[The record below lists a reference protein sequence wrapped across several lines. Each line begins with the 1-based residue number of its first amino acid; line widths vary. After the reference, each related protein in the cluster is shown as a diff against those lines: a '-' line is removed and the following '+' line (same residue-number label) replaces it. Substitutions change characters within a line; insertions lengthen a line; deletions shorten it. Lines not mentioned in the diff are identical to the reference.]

1 MVKTQTKYLCDVCNS
16 AFDEI
21 KEAKKHEKIP
31 LEGKILPVGL
41 MYLDRVEDGYKSAF
55 YTDHYVENGK
65 TEHVRRIWPCR
76 TNIILK
82 NSFVDR
88 YHNIGYLTG
97 FVDESS
103 WKEDGK
109 LKSALGIS
117 LGFFGFLPNLP
128 TRINNFEKISNNE
141 FDEIKN
147 RLMSDSAYFS
157 EHFKDNI
164 RLCTGN
170 EYWNFCK
177 YLTNKL

>member
-31 LEGKILPVGL
+31 LKGKILPVGL

-88 YHNIGYLTG
+88 YHNIGYLKVHDKPILTTG
-97 FVDESS
+97 SNKIAIGIHGLQDSS
-103 WKEDGK
+103 LTTGLNNMSIGFNNYTIEV
-109 LKSALGIS
+109 IS
-117 LGFFGFLPNLP
+117 QEWPCLYKNIGFLHACMHAS
-128 TRINNFEKISNNE
+128 IKKID
-141 FDEIKN
+141 FYMK
-147 RLMSDSAYFS
+147 S
-157 EHFKDNI
+157 EMVCKDK
-164 RLCTGN
+164 C
-170 EYWNFCK
+170 
-177 YLTNKL
+177 